1 MQLPDKSIASLV
13 KYYYSWKKTRTRTSL
28 MDRQARKLTSGG
40 KEGENGS
47 ENGSELGSN
56 TDSESEEKV
65 RILKII
71 ESMHVLR
78 LFTRM
83 FFLLFLFFFLQFNSK
98 IILFL

>member
-1 MQLPDKSIASLV
+1 
-13 KYYYSWKKTRTRTSL
+13 

-65 RILKII
+65 RYISAKSLTAACTRN
-71 ESMHVLR
+71 LR
-78 LFTRM
+78 KVDSPLS
-83 FFLLFLFFFLQFNSK
+83 LFLRYYLLS
-98 IILFL
+98 

>member
-1 MQLPDKSIASLV
+1 MSNIKIDINDLPLTIFPQLPDKSIASLV

-28 MDRQARKLTSGG
+28 MDRQARKLTSGC

-65 RILKII
+65 R
-71 ESMHVLR
+71 VL
-78 LFTRM
+78 
-83 FFLLFLFFFLQFNSK
+83 
-98 IILFL
+98 

>member
-1 MQLPDKSIASLV
+1 MHIIISFITCLQLPDKSIASLV

-65 RILKII
+65 RRFFKIFNKC
-71 ESMHVLR
+71 MYL
-78 LFTRM
+78 M
-83 FFLLFLFFFLQFNSK
+83 FVNKRINFLSLSL
-98 IILFL
+98 

>member
-1 MQLPDKSIASLV
+1 
-13 KYYYSWKKTRTRTSL
+13 

-65 RILKII
+65 SYYSQTVYYKFFFTIDSNRQL
-71 ESMHVLR
+71 MHALFDALVFNPNASEPIYSPR
-78 LFTRM
+78 LFTAGFRRSVGSDA
-83 FFLLFLFFFLQFNSK
+83 LRLRR
-98 IILFL
+98 

>member
-1 MQLPDKSIASLV
+1 
-13 KYYYSWKKTRTRTSL
+13 

-65 RILKII
+65 RFISKISNKCMHLMFTKNNKCFPFYLKEYFII
-71 ESMHVLR
+71 INYDKI
-78 LFTRM
+78 
-83 FFLLFLFFFLQFNSK
+83 FLF
-98 IILFL
+98 IL

>member
-1 MQLPDKSIASLV
+1 
-13 KYYYSWKKTRTRTSL
+13 

-65 RILKII
+65 RIYLDVRIFETSKI
-71 ESMHVLR
+71 SNYKKFKNLR
-78 LFTRM
+78 SNSLYHFC
-83 FFLLFLFFFLQFNSK
+83 FSFSLFLSNNV
-98 IILFL
+98 ILIDISGFKDNLEKV

>member
-1 MQLPDKSIASLV
+1 
-13 KYYYSWKKTRTRTSL
+13 

-65 RILKII
+65 RYIPEMSNKC
-71 ESMHVLR
+71 MHLIFIQK
-78 LFTRM
+78 LNFIS
-83 FFLLFLFFFLQFNSK
+83 LSLDNNIYSH
-98 IILFL
+98 

>member
-1 MQLPDKSIASLV
+1 
-13 KYYYSWKKTRTRTSL
+13 

-65 RILKII
+65 RVYKEYNDVRILESNKIFNHKKI
-71 ESMHVLR
+71 ETSTPIKVSL
-78 LFTRM
+78 
-83 FFLLFLFFFLQFNSK
+83 
-98 IILFL
+98 